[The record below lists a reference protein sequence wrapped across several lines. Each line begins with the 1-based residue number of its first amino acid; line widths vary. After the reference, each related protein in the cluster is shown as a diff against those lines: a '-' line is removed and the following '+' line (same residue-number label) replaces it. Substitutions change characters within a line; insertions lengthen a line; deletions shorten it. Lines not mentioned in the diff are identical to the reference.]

1 MSLKQQQRLLPFL
14 LYIYPSSMLPTHR
27 VQPAQLAGGGYRPL
41 GGTRGQGRDQ
51 GRQVREHTY
60 RRIRQKRRKR
70 SSLLLFEGR
79 I

>member
-51 GRQVREHTY
+51 GRQVREHIQLY
-60 RRIRQKRRKR
+60 IQKDQTEEKKKVVVVAV
-70 SSLLLFEGR
+70 
-79 I
+79 